1 MLDTNPTIPR
11 MAYRRR
17 PTVTRAFRVG
27 GSDRPTSIWDQRRAE
42 WLERMDARLDAEK
55 RERQEQQAAQ

>member
-1 MLDTNPTIPR
+1 MFDSDPTIPR

-27 GSDRPTSIWDQRRAE
+27 GSNRPTSIWDRRRAE
-42 WLERMDARLDAEK
+42 WLQRMNERLDAEK
-55 RERQEQQAAQ
+55 RQRQQQAAQ